1 MCDDRSVTMSTPGSS
16 ALAPATPPTTPLKI
30 HAERSAR
37 TLAIEWADGHAT
49 TYEFEPLR
57 WLCPCAYCRGEAG
70 MPGWLDS
77 SPTLTAEQTRLTD
90 LHLVGN
96 YAVSPHWAD
105 GHKTGYYTFVLLR
118 DRCPCSACNER
129 RAAEAG
135 PSRPA
140 AAGTHQEHR

>member
-1 MCDDRSVTMSTPGSS
+1 MPTPGSS
-16 ALAPATPPTTPLKI
+16 SLAPATPPTTPLKI

-49 TYEFEPLR
+49 TYDFEPLR

-77 SPTLTAEQTRLTD
+77 LPTLTAEQTRLTD

-105 GHKTGYYTFVLLR
+105 GHKTGFYTFVLLR
-118 DRCPCSACNER
+118 GRCPCSACLER
-129 RAAEAG
+129 RAADVG
-135 PSRPA
+135 STPSRSA
-140 AAGTHQEHR
+140 ATGTHQEHR